1 MKIKHLDITHF
12 GKFHDRQIELA
23 PGINIIYGQNETGKS
38 TVHSFIGCM
47 LFGAEK
53 LRGRGAG
60 KDTYSRFQPW
70 GGSGAYAGSMTFTYG
85 DSTYRIIR
93 DFQKD
98 NMGSVV
104 IDENTAEIV
113 AEGPAGIAGIIPGFT
128 REKYRNTISA
138 GQVSVQTDDSFASGM
153 RSYLANLSM
162 SASDAV
168 DIDNALQYLKKERS
182 KVNARIS
189 SAKTGEEEKQIQSL
203 RNEIAAEKELRDKMA
218 ALDQAREQMEKK
230 AAGLQSQ
237 YDQAVRED
245 QKSRAA
251 AIRLIQENNDIAT
264 QYREKKAALTRAA
277 SERIHADPGT
287 LQAEMSE
294 YRQRQQRITD
304 LKYRLAG
311 AQAEMDGSAFR
322 ALAFSLPVAAL
333 ALFIWLL
340 GKNVGIQESARQI
353 LALIV
358 LCAAALIF
366 IISIFSALKK
376 RHRVQK
382 LEAEM
387 VPLERSQQALLHKYG
402 VSTYREL
409 EEGAANMVS
418 DSRQEQ
424 ILRRELAQLR
434 DRYNSLQEPLR
445 PYLEKYGESLSLESD
460 AGEEQLKEIER
471 LREEI
476 NDNLKQCSKIEWQL
490 EQIGEQSRQL
500 EILEDRLL
508 EKKQT
513 KNEDLDDL
521 LALDLGIRT
530 IQDITTHIH
539 GTFGADLNEEV
550 SRLFGLISDGSHARI
565 MLDNEFRILVDDGGR
580 PVPVSQVSTG
590 TEDQIYFA
598 VRLAVSRIYF
608 EESMPL
614 ILDDSFAFYDDQRL
628 ERTLRWLGER
638 SGFPQILLFTCHHRE
653 AEILSR
659 AGIPFTFHQLETAT

>member
-1 MKIKHLDITHF
+1 MKIKHLDIAHF
-12 GKFHDRQIELA
+12 GKFHDKQMELT

-47 LFGAEK
+47 FFGAEK

-70 GGSGAYAGSMTFTYG
+70 QGSGAYAGSMTFTYG
-85 DSTYRIIR
+85 DGTYRIIR

-98 NMGSVV
+98 NMGSTV
-104 IDENTAEIV
+104 IDENTAEVI

-138 GQVSVQTDDSFASGM
+138 GQVSMQTDDSFASGM

-162 SASDAV
+162 SANEEV
-168 DIDNALQYLKKERS
+168 DIDKALQYLKTERS
-182 KVNARIS
+182 RVNSRIS
-189 SAKTGEEEKQIQSL
+189 AAKTGEDEKEVLSL
-203 RNEIAAEKELRDKMA
+203 RSEIAAETGLREELE
-218 ALDQAREQMEKK
+218 ALDQAREQMEKQ
-230 AAGLQSQ
+230 AAGLQAEC
-237 YDQAVRED
+237 DREVRED
-245 QKSRAA
+245 QESRAA

-264 QYREKKAALTRAA
+264 QYREKKAALAQA
-277 SERIHADPGT
+277 SRDRIHADPAT
-287 LQAEMSE
+287 LQAEMSD
-294 YRQRQQRITD
+294 YRQRHQRITD
-304 LKYRLAG
+304 FKYRLAG

-353 LALIV
+353 LALII
-358 LCAAALIF
+358 LGAAALIF
-366 IISIFSALKK
+366 LVSLLSALKK
-376 RHRVQK
+376 RHRVQR

-387 VPLERSQQALLHKYG
+387 LPLEKAQQALLRKYG
-402 VSTYREL
+402 VSSFQEL
-409 EEGAANMVS
+409 QEGAANMVS

-424 ILRRELAQLR
+424 ILRRELAQLKE
-434 DRYNSLQEPLR
+434 RYNSLQEPLR

-460 AGEEQLKEIER
+460 AGKVQQEEIKR
-471 LREEI
+471 LRGQI
-476 NDNLKQCSKIEWQL
+476 SDNLKKCSQIEWQL

-500 EILEDRLL
+500 EVLQERLQ
-508 EKKQT
+508 EKKRI
-513 KNEDLDDL
+513 KNEDLENL

-530 IQDITTHIH
+530 IQDITTQIH

-550 SRLFGLISDGSHARI
+550 SRLFGLISDGSHGRI
-565 MLDNEFRILVDDGGR
+565 MLDHDFRILVDDGGR
-580 PVPVSQVSTG
+580 PVPVSQVSAG

-598 VRLAVSRIYF
+598 VRLAVSRIFF

-614 ILDDSFAFYDDQRL
+614 ILDDSFAFYDDKRL

-638 SGFPQILLFTCHHRE
+638 SGFPQILLFTCHRRE

-659 AGIPFTFHQLETAT
+659 LGIPFTFHQL